1 MTKEEI
7 YKLLMQGLGLK
18 KEPVALKPLKEIP
31 SDIPAYAGL
40 ATPGLCAQ
48 INEILTE
55 GSVFYSTKENH
66 VCFEGL
72 IATGVCEIDRE
83 EYRKAVESF
92 IDTCPYHKDM
102 QTAMDFYETCIRE
115 IPLPPVQYSCLVS
128 GPLSKIEN
136 PDLVILFCT
145 PKQADILIRS
155 QSYQGKLVRGFGGSG
170 GCIFNIRH
178 AFVNRE
184 MTFSTSDF
192 PWRTFIGLDDSELT
206 VTIPYEKLQESA
218 PYIQPIIDYV
228 DNLKQ
233 MFGGE

>member
-1 MTKEEI
+1 MTKNEI
-7 YKLLMQGLGLK
+7 YTLLMQGIGLK
-18 KEPVALKPLKEIP
+18 KEPIALKPLKEFP
-31 SDIPAYAGL
+31 SDISAYEGV

-48 INEILTE
+48 INEILTQ
-55 GSVFYSTKENH
+55 GSVFYSTKANH
-66 VCFEGL
+66 ICFEGL
-72 IATGVCEIDRE
+72 IATGVCDVDRE
-83 EYRKAVESF
+83 EYRKAVEDF
-92 IDTCPYHKDM
+92 IDVCPYHKDM

-115 IPLPPVQYSCLVS
+115 IPVPPVQHACLVS
-128 GPLSKIEN
+128 GPLSKVED
-136 PDLVILFCT
+136 PDMVIIFCN

-178 AFVNRE
+178 AFNNRE

-192 PWRTFIGLDDSELT
+192 PWRSFVGLVDSELT

-218 PYIQPIIDYV
+218 QYIQPIIDYV
-228 DNLKQ
+228 DSLKQ

>member
-1 MTKEEI
+1 MTRQEI
-7 YKLLMQGLGLK
+7 HRLFMQDLGLK

-31 SDIPAYAGL
+31 SDIPAYEGV

-55 GSVFYSTKENH
+55 GSVFYSTKKNH

-72 IATGVCEIDRE
+72 IATGACEIDRE
-83 EYRKAVESF
+83 EYRKAVEVF
-92 IDTCPYHKDM
+92 IDMCPYHKDM

-115 IPLPPVQYSCLVS
+115 IPLPPVEYACLVS
-128 GPLSKIEN
+128 GPLSKIEV
-136 PDLVILFCT
+136 PDLVVIFCT
-145 PKQADILIRS
+145 PKQADILMRS
-155 QSYQGKLVRGFGGSG
+155 QSYQGRLVRGFGGNG

-192 PWRTFIGLDDSELT
+192 PWRTFVGLDDCELT
-206 VTIPYEKLQESA
+206 VTFPYEKLLESA
-218 PYIQPIIDYV
+218 EYIPPIIDYV
-228 DNLKQ
+228 DSLKQ
-233 MFGGE
+233 VFGGQ